1 MRASCSQFAP
11 VEGACSRVHERS
23 SRAGSEKMR
32 LVGAAQDHARLNN
45 DKASKWPLL
54 PCGQTATITGEDLP
68 GFYHTLN
75 LGAAKMTGDLMNGIF
90 WAHETSALAH
100 LQPQPC
106 VQEPIGN
113 TANKSCKT
121 RGANSLPLITFL
133 TSRSRSL
140 PPRTIE
146 GERRRFDVVEFKKRR
161 KSSCFEIWMGG
172 WGMAIVSGVGRQCS
186 L

>member
-1 MRASCSQFAP
+1 
-11 VEGACSRVHERS
+11 VHERS

-100 LQPQPC
+100 LQPQSC

-113 TANKSCKT
+113 TANKSCNTWGKFT
-121 RGANSLPLITFL
+121 TIDHIFDIALAFTPAPNHRRGATAF
-133 TSRSRSL
+133 
-140 PPRTIE
+140 
-146 GERRRFDVVEFKKRR
+146 RRCRIQKTKKKQLLRN
-161 KSSCFEIWMGG
+161 MDG
-172 WGMAIVSGVGRQCS
+172 WVGHGYC
-186 L
+186 